1 LKGAAMKKSYKV
13 DKRILTNCPLEM
25 LQEIYLKLS
34 GEKLPKVNTEEAKDI
49 IVKYSNDNY

>member
-1 LKGAAMKKSYKV
+1 MKKSYKV